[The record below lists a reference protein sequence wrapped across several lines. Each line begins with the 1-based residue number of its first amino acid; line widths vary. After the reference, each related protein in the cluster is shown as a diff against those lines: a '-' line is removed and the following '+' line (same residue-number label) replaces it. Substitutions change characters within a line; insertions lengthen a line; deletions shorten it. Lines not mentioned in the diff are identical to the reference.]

1 MSNFNAAKSFIDFNI
16 GLINTSNS
24 RQVADDAF
32 TWTKSDLLDYID
44 SGYINQAEHD
54 LLLELLTTA
63 YSNRGSV

>member
-16 GLINTSNS
+16 ELINTSTS

-32 TWTKSDLLDYID
+32 TWTQSDLIDYID

-54 LLLELLTTA
+54 LLLGLLTEA
-63 YSNRGSV
+63 YLNRGTA